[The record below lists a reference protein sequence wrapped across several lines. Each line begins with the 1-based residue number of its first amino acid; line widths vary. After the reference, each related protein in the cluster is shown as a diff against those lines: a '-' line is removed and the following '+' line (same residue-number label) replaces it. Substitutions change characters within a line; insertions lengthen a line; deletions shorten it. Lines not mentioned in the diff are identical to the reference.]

1 MVLARIVDAS
11 YYLPERQV
19 SNHELPESL
28 DTTDEWIVKRTGI
41 QSRHLLSDSETAS
54 SMAILA
60 CQRLLAKC
68 DINPD
73 HVDSIIVATSTAH
86 TAMPSTACQIA
97 NQLGIDQAFAL
108 DVNAACSG
116 FLYALSL
123 GKDRICT
130 HADRYC
136 LVVGVDAMSRIL
148 DWSDRSTAVLFG
160 DGAGCVLLESSPDK
174 GLLAIRCGSE
184 SRGEQLLHVSGNL
197 HTSEPSTLSMHGKE
211 VFKFAVER
219 LYTCARDLMQRHNI
233 PSDSIDWVVPHQ
245 ANIRILDQVSRQI
258 GISPDRI
265 VKTLDQHANTSA
277 ASIPLALHTLLQSG
291 NLKRGQRI
299 LFNAFGSG
307 FTWGAAVCD
316 F

>member
-1 MVLARIVDAS
+1 MVL
-11 YYLPERQV
+11 
-19 SNHELPESL
+19 NHEENSYC
-28 DTTDEWIVKRTGI
+28 
-41 QSRHLLSDSETAS
+41 
-54 SMAILA
+54 M
-60 CQRLLAKC
+60 
-68 DINPD
+68 
-73 HVDSIIVATSTAH
+73 
-86 TAMPSTACQIA
+86 
-97 NQLGIDQAFAL
+97 
-108 DVNAACSG
+108 
-116 FLYALSL
+116 
-123 GKDRICT
+123 
-130 HADRYC
+130 C
-136 LVVGVDAMSRIL
+136 LVTL
-148 DWSDRSTAVLFG
+148 
-160 DGAGCVLLESSPDK
+160 P
-174 GLLAIRCGSE
+174 
-184 SRGEQLLHVSGNL
+184 
-197 HTSEPSTLSMHGKE
+197 SEPSTLSMHGKE

-277 ASIPLALHTLLQSG
+277 ASIPCATHLLQSG